1 MCDSVLLPDIRPRI
15 VTLTF
20 NILFVR
26 NLGGLNLYSANVY
39 AFMVNLNMQK
49 CIKSIYIMHKN
60 ILNIQNKVFVMLRG

>member
-39 AFMVNLNMQK
+39 VFMVNLNMQK